1 MLLNILKMQNT
12 KLTSPKTRLVFCG
25 VFLLLLI
32 FNAIN
37 AQAQYFG
44 QNKMRYK
51 KLDFKVKE
59 SPHFD
64 FYFYMKNDSLLV
76 KTMQEGEVWYDL
88 HQQVFRD
95 TFERKNPF
103 ILYNNHPDFQQ
114 TTAIQGEIGV
124 GTGGV
129 TEGLKNRVI
138 MPIMLINNQTR
149 HVLGHELVHAFQY
162 HSLIEGDSTQLEN
175 IGNLPLWMVEGMA
188 EYLSIGKKDAFTA
201 MWMRDAYL
209 NNDIPTLRDLTE
221 SNKYFP
227 YRYGQA
233 FWSYIGSTYG
243 DTVIVPLFKATAKYG
258 YQAAIQRV
266 FGYNEA
272 TLSQLWKNTIE
283 NSYKPLLKDTTQT
296 PTGKLIVDKK
306 NAGDMN
312 IAPSISPDGK
322 LIAFLSEKDLF
333 SIDLFLAEAQTGNI
347 IRKLTS
353 KLKSNHIDE
362 FSFIESAGSFSP
374 DSKKFAFSAFDEG
387 RNKLIIVDIS
397 NGTTLFAEGM
407 GEVGEFSNIAW
418 SPDGQ
423 SVVFSGLKQGQ
434 SDLYQYNFETKTLEQ
449 LTNDVYSETQ
459 ATFSRD
465 GKRLVFSYDKL
476 AYDTNIGIVLNFN
489 LAIMDLTTKSIEVL
503 PVFLEANNLNPQ
515 FSADDKSIYFLS
527 NRDGFR
533 NLYRHTLADAKT
545 EQLTDYF
552 TGISGITEYSP
563 ALSVS
568 NHDDVL
574 YSYYRAQ
581 KYSLYIAKGDEFT
594 STSVENDD
602 INFQAAMLPPFT
614 SYGVDVVNT
623 NLNNFGLFSKIDT
636 ALIKP
641 IPYQPKFKL
650 DYLASSGVGV
660 AVGSRY
666 GSGLS
671 SGIQGIF
678 SDILGRNQIFAGLAV
693 NGEVYDFGGQFAYI
707 NQARRLNWG
716 AAISHI
722 PMVSGLMSYSVDE
735 DNRSQTGYSLAEN
748 YDIIRTFQEQIE
760 GFVAFPFSRTK
771 RIEAGA
777 AWAHYSYRIDRHS
790 TYYYSDANGNL
801 LSYYP
806 FYNDRRKLPLDQ
818 ASAAY
823 GTNFKAF
830 TIQQLNAA
838 FVGDNSH
845 FGIAAPLEGY
855 RYRFGL
861 EQYFGD
867 FNFTSYTADV
877 RKYNRYAPVTL
888 AARAYTYMRMGKDEN
903 ALYPLFLG
911 YPYLVRG
918 YESSGFYNNNQALS
932 SGFGLNQLM
941 GTRIAV
947 ANFEV
952 RIPFTG
958 PERLAVIP
966 SKLLF
971 SDLNFFFDAGLA
983 WTQGD
988 KIAFKNKP
996 DKIGTVTNSDGSYT
1010 EIYERVPVLSAGV
1023 SLRVNV
1029 FGYFVIEP
1037 YYAIPFQRND
1047 VKFGT
1052 FGLNFAP
1059 GW

>member
-1 MLLNILKMQNT
+1 MRNSYLSLKKNILT
-12 KLTSPKTRLVFCG
+12 LGSIFTF
-25 VFLLLLI
+25 FLILMSA
-32 FNAIN
+32 NV
-37 AQAQYFG
+37 QAQYFG

-51 KLDFKVKE
+51 KLEFKVKQ

-64 FYFYMKNDSLLV
+64 LYYYMKNDSLLS
-76 KTMQEGEVWYDL
+76 KTLKEGEVWYEL

-95 TFERKNPF
+95 TFTRKNPL

-129 TEGLKNRVI
+129 TEAFKNRVV

-162 HSLIEGDSTQLEN
+162 HTLIEGDSTQLEN

-209 NNDIPTLRDLTE
+209 NHDIPSLKDLTE

-233 FWSYIGSTYG
+233 FWAYIGATYG

-258 YQAAIQRV
+258 YEAAIQRV

-272 TLSQLWKNTIE
+272 TLSRLWKNTIE
-283 NSYKPLLKDTTQT
+283 NAYQPLLKDTAQV
-296 PTGKLIVDKK
+296 PIGKIIIDKN
-306 NAGDMN
+306 NAGNMN
-312 IAPSISPDGK
+312 VAPAISPDGQFM
-322 LIAFLSEKDLF
+322 AFLSEKDLF
-333 SIDLFLAEAQTGNI
+333 SIDLYLAEAQTGKI

-353 KLKSNHIDE
+353 KLTNSHVDE

-374 DSKKFAFSAFDEG
+374 DSRKFAFSAFDDG
-387 RNKLIIVDIS
+387 RNKLIIVDVN
-397 NGTTLFAEGM
+397 NGKTLLAQAMED
-407 GEVGEFSNIAW
+407 VGEFSNIAW
-418 SPDGQ
+418 SPDGA
-423 SVVFSGLKQGQ
+423 SVIFSGLKQGQ
-434 SDLYQYNFETKTLEQ
+434 TDLYQYFFDSKKLDQ
-449 LTNDVYSETQ
+449 LTNDEYSETQ
-459 ATFSRD
+459 ASFSRD
-465 GKRLVFSYDKL
+465 GKRIVFSYDRTSMEN
-476 AYDTNIGIVLNFN
+476 DMGIEINFN
-489 LAIMDLTTKSIEVL
+489 LAIMDLATRSIENL

-515 FSADDKSIYFLS
+515 FSADDKKIYFLS

-533 NLYRHTLADAKT
+533 NLYRYSVEENTT

-568 NHDDVL
+568 NNDDVL

-581 KYSLYIAKGDEFT
+581 KYTLYLAKGDEFT
-594 STSVENDD
+594 PVPVANDD
-602 INFQAAMLPPFT
+602 INFQAAMLPPFQ
-614 SYGVDVVNT
+614 SRGVDVVNMNLT
-623 NLNNFGLFSKIDT
+623 NFQRFSQIDSSQV
-636 ALIKP
+636 KP
-641 IPYQPKFKL
+641 VPYRPQFKL

-660 AVGSRY
+660 AVGTRY
-666 GSGLS
+666 GAGLS

-693 NGEVYDFGGQFAYI
+693 NGEIYDFGGQVAYI
-707 NQARRLNWG
+707 NQASRLNWG
-716 AAISHI
+716 AAVSHI
-722 PMVSGLMSYSVDE
+722 PFVSGLMSYSLEQDP
-735 DNRSQTGYSLAEN
+735 NFQTGYAISEN
-748 YDIIRTFQEQIE
+748 YDIIRTFQEQAE
-760 GFVAFPFSRTK
+760 GFIAYPFSRTK
-771 RIEAGA
+771 RVEFGA
-777 AWAHYSYRIDRHS
+777 AIAHYSYRIDRYS
-790 TYYYSDANGNL
+790 TYYHSDDKGNL

-806 FYNDRRKLPLDQ
+806 FYNDKHKLPLDE
-818 ASAAY
+818 ASKVY
-823 GTNFKAF
+823 GNSFNAF
-830 TIQQLNAA
+830 TIQQVNAA
-838 FVGDNSH
+838 FVGDNAN

-855 RYRFGL
+855 RYRIGG

-867 FNFTSYTADV
+867 YNFSALTFDI
-877 RKYNRYAPVTL
+877 RKYNRYKPITL
-888 AARAYTYMRMGKDEN
+888 AARAYTYMRMGKDEG

-911 YPYLVRG
+911 YPYLIRG
-918 YESSGFYNNNQALS
+918 YESSGFY
-932 SGFGLNQLM
+932 SGQTANTGLGFDLNQLM

-958 PERLAVIP
+958 PEKLALIS

-971 SDLNFFFDAGLA
+971 TDLNFFFDAGLA
-983 WTQGD
+983 WTKGSQ
-988 KIAFKNKP
+988 IAFKRRP
-996 DKIGTVTNSDGSYT
+996 DKIGEVQNPDGSKT
-1010 EIYERVPVLSAGV
+1010 DIYERVPALSAGV